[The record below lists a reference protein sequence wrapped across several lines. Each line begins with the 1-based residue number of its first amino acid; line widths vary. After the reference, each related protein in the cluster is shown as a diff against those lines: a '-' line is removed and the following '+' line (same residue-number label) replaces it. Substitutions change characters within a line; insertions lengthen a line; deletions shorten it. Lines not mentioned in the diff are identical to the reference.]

1 MKRYGLPV
9 VPLRHHRCLV
19 CYLIP
24 QGEIHKGPKRVQ
36 GVSEL
41 NTAVTRPAGTD
52 MVLSHMMIQNTQSL
66 TMLTITKLGIQA
78 LSRFAK
84 EQDVSCPCIYRG
96 LYNPDGNPHEHA
108 FVTTS
113 NTILSEGYWC
123 SACNCIV
130 EFEVFCWSWK
140 DGLKKASFSS
150 KTLLSNVIDALLVDM
165 PMLSHIAIM
174 EIHDDMNMLYVYK
187 YDPSND

>member
-1 MKRYGLPV
+1 
-9 VPLRHHRCLV
+9 
-19 CYLIP
+19 
-24 QGEIHKGPKRVQ
+24 
-36 GVSEL
+36 
-41 NTAVTRPAGTD
+41 VTRPAGTNIAF
-52 MVLSHMMIQNTQSL
+52 SYITIQNTQSL

-78 LSRFAK
+78 LSRFAN

-96 LYNPDGNPHEHA
+96 VYNPEGNPHEHA

-123 SACNCIV
+123 SACNCKV
-130 EFEVFCWSWK
+130 EFEVLGWSWK
-140 DGLKKASFSS
+140 EGLKKTDFSS
-150 KTLLSNVIDALLVDM
+150 KTLLSNLIEALRVDM
-165 PMLSHIAIM
+165 PTLSHIAIM